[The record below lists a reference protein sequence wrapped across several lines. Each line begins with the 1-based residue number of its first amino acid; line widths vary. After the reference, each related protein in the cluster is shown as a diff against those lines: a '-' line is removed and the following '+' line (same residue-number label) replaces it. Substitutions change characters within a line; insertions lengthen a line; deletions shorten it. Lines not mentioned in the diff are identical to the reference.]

1 MTATGSGTGSTA
13 PDLDAG
19 VVERPAEPDLRLA
32 DADADLGNRK
42 VGQELMADRLGEGLE
57 QAEGR
62 RFHDL
67 AGGAVDLRVVNHLR
81 QIVIKA
87 YRLKIEQKLDVDL
100 ERLRRHQLVII
111 IAMTTLELHVR
122 EDDPVAQAR
131 PPSAGAMGRQVPR
144 MIASAVRATRT
155 LARTSWTRIMST
167 PAAMPRAVVASVA
180 STR

>member
-1 MTATGSGTGSTA
+1 M
-13 PDLDAG
+13 
-19 VVERPAEPDLRLA
+19 VERPAEPDLRLA

-57 QAEGR
+57 QSEGR
-62 RFHDL
+62 RLHDL
-67 AGGAVDLRVVNHLR
+67 AGGAVDLRVVDRLR
-81 QIVIKA
+81 QIVVEA
-87 YRLKIEQKLDVDL
+87 CRLEVEQELNVDL
-100 ERLRRHQLVII
+100 ERLGRRQLVIVV
-111 IAMTTLELHVR
+111 AVTTLELHVR